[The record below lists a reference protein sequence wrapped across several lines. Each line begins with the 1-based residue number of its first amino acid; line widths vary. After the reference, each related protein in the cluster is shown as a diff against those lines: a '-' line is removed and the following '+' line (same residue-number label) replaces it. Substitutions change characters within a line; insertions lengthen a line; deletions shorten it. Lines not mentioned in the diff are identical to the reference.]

1 MFLARDVRIGSRVM
15 LEAVISIE
23 FISERFDVRLASKFG
38 KVELMSGR
46 LDLAW
51 PKDKQCSDRIISSL
65 S

>member
-1 MFLARDVRIGSRVM
+1 M

-38 KVELMSGR
+38 KVELMSGW

-51 PKDKQCSDRIISSL
+51 PKDKQCSDCITSSFE
-65 S
+65 